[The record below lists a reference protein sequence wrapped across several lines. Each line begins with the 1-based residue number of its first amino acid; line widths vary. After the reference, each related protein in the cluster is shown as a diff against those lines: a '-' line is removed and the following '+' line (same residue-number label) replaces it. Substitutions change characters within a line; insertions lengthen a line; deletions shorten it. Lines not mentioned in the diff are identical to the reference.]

1 MEQRGRQLFVCLI
14 ASLGLIVV
22 GCSSS
27 PPLGEVEGVVR
38 VGGKP
43 LADVLVTFL
52 PDTNQDHRGE
62 RAAGKTDAA
71 GRYRLRREQG
81 QIGTTIGVYR
91 VVIED
96 LAIYSAPR
104 SADGTLLAKPPVRFS
119 PQLAAPLQTPLRREV
134 KAGAQT
140 IDFDLD

>member
-1 MEQRGRQLFVCLI
+1 LFVCLVSGLALI
-14 ASLGLIVV
+14 AV
-22 GCSSS
+22 GCTSP

-52 PDTNQDHRGE
+52 PDTDQDHRGE
-62 RAAGKTDAA
+62 RAAGKTDAE

-81 QIGTTIGVYR
+81 QNGTMIGVYR

-104 SADGTLLAKPPVRFS
+104 TSDGTLLAKPPVRFS